1 VNELITKELIGRINY
16 LARKQRNG
24 GLTSQEKKE
33 QKELRE
39 RYLENIRHQV
49 VEALE
54 SAGFK
59 PGNRKHDGACSRET
73 CLSEHVE
80 GDFCGCG
87 HQHLS
92 VPYKIVH

>member
-1 VNELITKELIGRINY
+1 VNELITRELIERINY
-16 LARKQRNG
+16 LARKQRNE

-39 RYLENIRHQV
+39 RYLENIRRQV

-59 PGNRKHDGACSRET
+59 PGDRKHDGACNCGT
-73 CLSEHVE
+73 CLPEHKD
-80 GDFCGCG
+80 GISCNCG

-92 VPYKIVH
+92 VTDKILH